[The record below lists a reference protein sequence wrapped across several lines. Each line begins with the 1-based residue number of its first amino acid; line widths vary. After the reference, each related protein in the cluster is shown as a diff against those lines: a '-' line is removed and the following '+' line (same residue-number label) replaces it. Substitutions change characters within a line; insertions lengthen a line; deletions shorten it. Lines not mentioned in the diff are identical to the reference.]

1 MYVFG
6 NIKNLYDNADIVKLI
21 LNIEFKNFNIS
32 SDQNDSNKIIKKNLN
47 LGHRDSKCCIS

>member
-21 LNIEFKNFNIS
+21 LKIEFKNFNIS
-32 SDQNDSNKIIKKNLN
+32 SDQNM
-47 LGHRDSKCCIS
+47 